1 MLSKNTFH
9 HSNKFFLRTNYLFAS
24 FVWLTSTIE
33 GFQPFWFSQK
43 LATIIFM
50 DFVGVRQQI
59 NHDFFFL
66 ICWYFLIRISL
77 VTINLTVVAILHW
90 FFYIVLYF
98 KNGSKSEQSVLRP
111 TKSNVSRQT
120 FSFPIMNESK
130 STKKKLLFIT
140 FLECADG

>member
-1 MLSKNTFH
+1 MLNQEILLMLSKNTFH

-59 NHDFFFL
+59 NHDFFFDL
-66 ICWYFLIRISL
+66 LVFPNKNIISDYKLNCGCYFAL
-77 VTINLTVVAILHW
+77 VL
-90 FFYIVLYF
+90 LYC
-98 KNGSKSEQSVLRP
+98 
-111 TKSNVSRQT
+111 T
-120 FSFPIMNESK
+120 
-130 STKKKLLFIT
+130 LLQEW
-140 FLECADG
+140 L